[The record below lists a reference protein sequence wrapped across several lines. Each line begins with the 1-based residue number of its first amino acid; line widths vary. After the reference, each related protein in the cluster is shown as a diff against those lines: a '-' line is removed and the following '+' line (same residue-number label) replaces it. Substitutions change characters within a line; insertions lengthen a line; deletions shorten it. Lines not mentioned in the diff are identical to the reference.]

1 MTRQVFLKTFYIYVI
16 PYFVLLTVIF
26 SLMYAYPKPELHMM
40 LNEEGSMDALLRL
53 V

>member
-26 SLMYAYPKPELHMM
+26 SLMYAFLQV
-40 LNEEGSMDALLRL
+40 LQRDG
-53 V
+53 